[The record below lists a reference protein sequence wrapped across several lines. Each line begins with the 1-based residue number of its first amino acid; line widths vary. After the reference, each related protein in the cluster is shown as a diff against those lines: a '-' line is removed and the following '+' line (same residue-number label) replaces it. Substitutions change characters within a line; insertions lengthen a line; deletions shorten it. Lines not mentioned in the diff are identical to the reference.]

1 MSIYKNIFN
10 ETFPLPK
17 IRFNNKY
24 MKRDPWDST
33 GLLASATHKA
43 KLFKTKLSKP
53 TDENIKLLEFIQ

>member
-33 GLLASATHKA
+33 GLYKA